1 MQSWTAWRLARP
13 ELRKRRRWFAV
24 FALSSLVFYT
34 EYKNVMTRT
43 AHLKEAMRER
53 QWKVTPR
60 SAHVPAA
67 VPDAGIRLVLEPEAA

>member
-1 MQSWTAWRLARP
+1 M
-13 ELRKRRRWFAV
+13 

-53 QWKVTPR
+53 PWKVTPR
-60 SAHVPAA
+60 TAHVAA
-67 VPDAGIRLVLEPEAA
+67 AAPDAAARLALEPEAA